1 MKTSSEFTRPNE
13 LICEYRLREFQTCL
27 IKEHPQLYNQQ
38 ITNSHDSYLLMEP
51 YFKPYLT
58 IKEVAYAIFLN
69 RNNKPIGI
77 YKVSEGGLTGTV
89 IDKILIAKT
98 AIELLATSVILAH
111 NHPSGTLKESRA
123 DISITKDLKAAL
135 GLFEIALLD
144 HLILT
149 NQAYKSF
156 ADDGLM

>member
-1 MKTSSEFTRPNE
+1 MKTSAEFTRANE

-27 IKEHPQLYNQQ
+27 VKEHPQLYSEQ
-38 ITNSHDSYLLMEP
+38 IKSSLDSYNLMAP
-51 YFKPYLT
+51 FFKPFIT

-69 RNNKPIGI
+69 RNNMPIGI
-77 YKVSEGGLTGTV
+77 YKVSEGGLSGTV

-123 DISITKDLKAAL
+123 DISVTKDLKAAL

-149 NQAYKSF
+149 SQAYKSF